1 MLDSVVKEVCSIV
14 RSRRDTS
21 IRVVEEAIRSVAPLL
36 GPTEKDVLIRRVE
49 AELHGFGALQE
60 FLDDP
65 QVREVM
71 VNHAT
76 ELWVDKNTGPEFVG
90 TIDPEKVDAFLERV
104 LTPLVR
110 RLDLVN
116 PVVDARLADGSRLCA
131 VIPPVAA
138 RGTCLAVRKFAIT
151 PIPLG
156 AFLDRSGVQ
165 LLQEIVHRRCNVLV
179 SGPTSSGKTT
189 LLNAITEL
197 VPDGERIVTIEDT
210 SELQPRTSHVVGLE
224 SRPGNNEGLTEITA
238 SHLLRAALRLRPDR
252 LVIGEIR
259 GDEAVELVQAMNT
272 GHDGTLATCHAN
284 SAEDALRRIEGLIM
298 RATNWSAE
306 VVREHIRNSIDVVI
320 HVARSVT
327 GVRAVAHIAE
337 VDREARGSLRTRM
350 IWCDSQQL
358 VPLRNWR

>member
-1 MLDSVVKEVCSIV
+1 
-14 RSRRDTS
+14 
-21 IRVVEEAIRSVAPLL
+21 
-36 GPTEKDVLIRRVE
+36 
-49 AELHGFGALQE
+49 
-60 FLDDP
+60 
-65 QVREVM
+65 
-71 VNHAT
+71 
-76 ELWVDKNTGPEFVG
+76 
-90 TIDPEKVDAFLERV
+90 
-104 LTPLVR
+104 LVR

-284 SAEDALRRIEGLIM
+284 SAEDALRRMEALIM
-298 RATNWSAE
+298 RATNWNAE

-337 VDREARGSLRTRM
+337 VDRDARGSLRTRM

>member
-21 IRVVEEAIRSVAPLL
+21 MRVVEEAIRSVAPLL

-116 PVVDARLADGSRLCA
+116 PVVDAR
-131 VIPPVAA
+131 
-138 RGTCLAVRKFAIT
+138 
-151 PIPLG
+151 
-156 AFLDRSGVQ
+156 DRSSA
-165 LLQEIVHRRCNVLV
+165 LQC
-179 SGPTSSGKTT
+179 
-189 LLNAITEL
+189 
-197 VPDGERIVTIEDT
+197 
-210 SELQPRTSHVVGLE
+210 
-224 SRPGNNEGLTEITA
+224 
-238 SHLLRAALRLRPDR
+238 
-252 LVIGEIR
+252 
-259 GDEAVELVQAMNT
+259 T
-272 GHDGTLATCHAN
+272 G
-284 SAEDALRRIEGLIM
+284 
-298 RATNWSAE
+298 
-306 VVREHIRNSIDVVI
+306 
-320 HVARSVT
+320 
-327 GVRAVAHIAE
+327 
-337 VDREARGSLRTRM
+337 
-350 IWCDSQQL
+350 
-358 VPLRNWR
+358 